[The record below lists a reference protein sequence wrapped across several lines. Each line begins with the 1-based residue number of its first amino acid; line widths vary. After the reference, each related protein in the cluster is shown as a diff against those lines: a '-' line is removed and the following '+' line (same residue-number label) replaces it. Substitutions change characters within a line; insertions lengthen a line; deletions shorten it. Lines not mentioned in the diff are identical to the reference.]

1 VDDLRFPIGKF
12 NLEKEVSETQI
23 SSLIDQIEA
32 LPQLLKRAVQELK
45 EEHLESP
52 YRTGGWTIR
61 QLVHHIAD
69 SHMNAFIRV
78 KLAIT
83 EDKPTIK
90 PFEEA
95 LWAELDDSLIPV
107 EISIKLLE
115 ALHERWVIL
124 LRSLSA
130 LDRARELNHPDIG
143 LLAINQL
150 IALYA
155 WHGNHHLAHI
165 TSFISRMESN

>member
-1 VDDLRFPIGKF
+1 MDDLRFPIGKF
-12 NLEKEVSETQI
+12 NLEKEVSENQI
-23 SSLIDQIEA
+23 SSLINQIEA
-32 LPQLLKRAVQELK
+32 LPQLLKRTVQELK

-52 YRTGGWTIR
+52 YRPGGWTIR
-61 QLVHHIAD
+61 KLVHHIAD

-124 LRSLSA
+124 FRSLSA
-130 LDRARELNHPDIG
+130 LDRVRELNHPDIG
-143 LLAINQL
+143 LLTINQL
-150 IALYA
+150 IGLYA

-165 TSFISRMESN
+165 TSYKCRIE